1 MSILLIFFS
10 LWIYGSILGMKT
22 RIFPFVVITKKQ
34 EKSIRHGHLWVY
46 EDEITEQSQQI
57 ENGSIVD
64 IFTGK
69 GTYLGSGLYSADSKI
84 RVRILGNN
92 PNETYGDAFFQR
104 KVQYAIAYRREI
116 MKEDFQACR
125 LIHGEADGLPG
136 LTVDRY
142 NNILVAEVN
151 SFGIEQ
157 RKELIYETICQQIGG
172 IDGIYERND
181 SSLRSKEGLSQYSGW
196 YKKAEQTVVR
206 ICENGIYYDVD
217 VEEGQKT
224 GFFLDQKYNRMCI
237 QKLAEGKNVL
247 DCCTHTG
254 SFALNAAKGGAKSVL
269 ALDIS
274 STALDCAK
282 KNAQINHL
290 DVSFEQGDVF
300 EMLQKKK
307 EEHAGY
313 DLIILD
319 PPAFTKARKTAKNA
333 YQGYLNIN
341 RVAMEILNRGGYL
354 ATCSCS
360 HFMSNEMFREML
372 VEASCKAQK
381 GIRIVEERHAA
392 PDHPVLPAVNETEYL
407 KFYLIQMI

>member
-307 EEHAGY
+307 EEHAGH

-341 RVAMEILNRGGYL
+341 RMAMEILNRGGYL

-392 PDHPVLPAVNETEYL
+392 PDHPVLPAVPETEYL
-407 KFYLIQMI
+407 KFYLLQMI